1 MNVTSRG
8 NCNICKRISVWKLL
22 VVATNCYRPM
32 LYVNCLNCK
41 CNSHSTQICLWYN
54 HSFLISQ
61 SRYSICQ
68 SIEFA
73 WQINACTWWKLR
85 AISGTR
91 VVFNSIRIFVWYYL
105 HLLEC
110 VTNETYSI
118 VFMFSCTH
126 CGGTTRC
133 QLWKRHIPY
142 RRVWLAK
149 YEMNFILNWNS
160 KLVTSS
166 VSWPWPWLQNMYQ
179 GYFKPNNNISS
190 TTKYQNG

>member
-8 NCNICKRISVWKLL
+8 NCNICKRISVRKLL

-85 AISGTR
+85 AISGHGLFLTLYVYLFDIICIYLNALLTR
-91 VVFNSIRIFVWYYL
+91 RILSCLCLAVRIAGAQLEVNYENDIFHTDVFD
-105 HLLEC
+105 
-110 VTNETYSI
+110 
-118 VFMFSCTH
+118 
-126 CGGTTRC
+126 
-133 QLWKRHIPY
+133 
-142 RRVWLAK
+142 
-149 YEMNFILNWNS
+149 
-160 KLVTSS
+160 
-166 VSWPWPWLQNMYQ
+166 
-179 GYFKPNNNISS
+179 
-190 TTKYQNG
+190 